1 MYAMYGKRDGHFV
14 RNFDKFKYV
23 VVIFDKQHN
32 DSITT
37 TPCQCY
43 VKNGK

>member
-1 MYAMYGKRDGHFV
+1 MYGKRDGHFV
-14 RNFDKFKYV
+14 HNFDKFKYV
-23 VVIFDKQHN
+23 VIFGKQHN